1 MAYCNNHKSI
11 GTHCLIVT
19 SGLYLF
25 QQIVYRTLQ
34 NVDLIG
40 FICILDST
48 NRDILDRQNGTT
60 ATAGFSL
67 YCDSLHSTGKFK
79 RMDLDRMNS
88 IFNKQEGGKWCI
100 YEDWVA
106 PGW

>member
-34 NVDLIG
+34 NVDLMG

-67 YCDSLHSTGKFK
+67 YCHSLHSTGKFK
-79 RMDLDRMNS
+79 CMDLDR
-88 IFNKQEGGKWCI
+88 IFDEQEGGK
-100 YEDWVA
+100 
-106 PGW
+106 